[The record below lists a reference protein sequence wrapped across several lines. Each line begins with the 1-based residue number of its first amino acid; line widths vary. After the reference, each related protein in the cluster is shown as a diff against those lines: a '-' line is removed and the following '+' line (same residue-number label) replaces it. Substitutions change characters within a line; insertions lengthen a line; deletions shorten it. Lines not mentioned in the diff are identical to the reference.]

1 MGMQF
6 NSRDMGPAQWADALA
21 KNIEDLKAYERDRLP
36 QLPEELRAE
45 RQKGIDE
52 ARAQAEQSAEVLAR
66 WIAQDAL
73 RDF

>member
-1 MGMQF
+1 MQF
-6 NSRDMGPAQWADALA
+6 NSGDIGPAQWADALA
-21 KNIEDLKAYERDRLP
+21 KNIKGLKAFECDRLP
-36 QLPEELRAE
+36 QLPEDVRAE

-66 WIAQDAL
+66 WITQDAL